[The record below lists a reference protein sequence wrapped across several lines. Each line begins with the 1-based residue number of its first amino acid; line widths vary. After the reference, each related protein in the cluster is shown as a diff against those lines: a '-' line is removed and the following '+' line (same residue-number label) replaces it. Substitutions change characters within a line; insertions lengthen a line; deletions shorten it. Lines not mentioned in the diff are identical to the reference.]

1 MTETFE
7 FSELSL
13 QLFSK
18 FVTERNRA
26 VVEGRDIFFFEG
38 KEVLVPYA
46 DYLIE
51 YLSDNIPDFEVHKT
65 YISQN

>member
-26 VVEGRDIFFFEG
+26 VVEGREIFIFEG
-38 KEVLVPYA
+38 REVLVTYA